1 MITRVS
7 PGRSRRTA
15 LNDSIAPT
23 TRSVG
28 AVPANRT
35 WSTACAP
42 ASVGAAAVASATI
55 RARTSSGTGGES
67 SCSSAAWGPPG
78 RSRWADTGS
87 AGAIAGRSG
96 VRALDARF
104 GETYGTIGEPGVG
117 DGAGPPAT
125 NVPGVPELA
134 GPGAGIGAPD

>member
-35 WSTACAP
+35 WRTVCGP
-42 ASVGAAAVASATI
+42 ASVGAPAVASATI
-55 RARTSSGTGGES
+55 RARASSGTGGDS
-67 SCSSAAWGPPG
+67 SCSSIACGPPG
-78 RSRWADTGS
+78 GSRWAETGS
-87 AGAIAGRSG
+87 AGAIGGRSTTG
-96 VRALDARF
+96 ALDARF
-104 GETYGTIGEPGVG
+104 GETYGTTGAPDPADPEAPAK
-117 DGAGPPAT
+117 DGAGAI
-125 NVPGVPELA
+125 EAA
-134 GPGAGIGAPD
+134 GPGTGMP